1 MPDVIRLSG
10 LIKRYEA
17 IYEALRGY
25 AVLGTLHLSRI
36 QGKYLLRAY
45 LRVLGELAARG
56 FDEVLCYRVGEALEG
71 LSLGWLPVEGE
82 DFRRALSAF
91 KAAGADVL
99 DYKVMEWWRQPHL
112 GIYEYEGDIYVEVPV
127 QPAFDHRL
135 TLVRLDDGE
144 LGDKFTEGLD
154 IRELGDGEL
163 EALKAEKYTY
173 VDDAKK
179 IFMALSPEDYLR
191 LANKVNYYYATQIYG
206 NFDYP
211 LQVLEPYIEE
221 GCSHILLMKA
231 GAAWSGRYYVPG
243 WKKGDISQYD
253 PSYAYVTTLHRGWA
267 TRFDEALG
275 KFEKEWVKNIDR
287 LKWAGRP
294 LYTASEEREGPEFV
308 GAELYSLDTDKAA
321 DVLTELFGEVPYRAF
336 REVILPRLGEG
347 FYLLMVGTGGR
358 GLYEIRL
365 PPPSFIP
372 TALLA
377 KALHLEGEIV
387 GAVFP
392 EVVEAGAPEYLL
404 TIESDW
410 TREAR
415 DRWMKY
421 SLAVSPRSIELRDG
435 IFYDRQTG
443 AGVAAL
449 GVEELLKKKR

>member
-99 DYKVMEWWRQPHL
+99 DYKVMEWWKQPHL

-154 IRELGDGEL
+154 IRELGEGEL
-163 EALKAEKYTY
+163 EALRAETYEY
-173 VDDAKK
+173 VDKARE
-179 IFMALSPEDYLR
+179 IFMTMSPEDYLR
-191 LANKVNYYYATQIYG
+191 LANRVNHYAAKIYSD
-206 NFDYP
+206 FDYP

-221 GCSHILLMKA
+221 GCSHILLMGA
-231 GAAWSGRYYVPG
+231 RAAWSRRYYALG
-243 WKKGDISQYD
+243 RRKGDISQYD
-253 PSYAYVTTLHRGWA
+253 PSYVYVTTLHRGWA
-267 TRFDEALG
+267 TRFDEALER
-275 KFEKEWVKNIDR
+275 FEETWREAIDR
-287 LKWAGRP
+287 LRWAGRP
-294 LYTASEEREGPEFV
+294 IYTASEEREGPEFV
-308 GAELYSLDTDKAA
+308 GAELYSLDTDAAA
-321 DVLTELFGEVPYRAF
+321 DVLTELFGEVRYRVF
-336 REVILPRLGEG
+336 REIIMPRLGEG
-347 FYLLMVGTGGR
+347 LYLLIVGTGGR
-358 GLYEIRL
+358 GLYEIGL

-377 KALHLEGEIV
+377 KALYLEGEIV
-387 GAVFP
+387 EAVFP

-449 GVEELLKKKR
+449 GVEELLKR